1 MSFESDRQ
9 QCLEKLI
16 WATRQLEI
24 DLELDR
30 LSQIAEL
37 IVQTMTGCW
46 RSFHT
51 PEHIFMV
58 GGDED
63 PIEVLAA
70 LFHDVVY
77 VQVDRVVNFNLSY
90 YIAPYIREVR
100 GQLFIRS
107 ESELPNDPTFR
118 KVIAIFDM
126 APGQALSPTNGQN
139 EFLSALVA
147 AKVFESFLSPALVIQ
162 IVTIIE
168 STIPFRSKDEK
179 GDSAIVRLYRRL
191 LQVNQDFDL
200 QMSDAELSATMRRC
214 VRLSNRDVGG
224 FAHPSSAQFL
234 DNTWSLLPE
243 TNHHLHYS
251 GSYTI
256 SQYRQALQKMEGFMW
271 FLKPE
276 LIFHRF
282 EGEPDDATFENLL
295 ASADKNLKV
304 SRLYL
309 GSKLA
314 AIAVLEAL
322 SMRFGQDVPLT
333 TMMGE
338 LPSANVPSANLV
350 DFIPNIPNSYS
361 LNTSLE
367 EEVFDLLEKGRYKG
381 ADYDLNNSPMAT
393 YMVKFLGFP
402 EIERLRQHAVSL
414 FDGTLSGEK
423 FLAECHPEVIQV
435 ITDSVLKL
443 FDSRKA
449 ALAGTKQVAIG
460 ASRS

>member
-9 QCLEKLI
+9 QCLNKLI
-16 WATRQLEI
+16 WATSQLEI
-24 DLELDR
+24 DVEVDR

-58 GGDED
+58 GGEDD

-90 YIAPYIREVR
+90 YIAPYVREVR
-100 GQLFIRS
+100 GQLFIRNPK
-107 ESELPNDPTFR
+107 ELPEDITFK
-118 KVIAIFDM
+118 KVMAIFNRV
-126 APGQALSPTNGQN
+126 PGEGLSPTNGQN

-147 AKVFESFLSPALVIQ
+147 AKVFESFLSPALVMQ

-168 STIPFRSKDEK
+168 STIPFRSKDET
-179 GDSAIVRLYRRL
+179 GQSAIDRLHQRL
-191 LQVNQDFDL
+191 IRVNQDFDL
-200 QMSDAELSATMRRC
+200 QMSDAEISDTMRRC

-224 FAHPSSAQFL
+224 FAHPNSAEFL
-234 DNTWSLLPE
+234 ANTWSLLPE
-243 TNHHLHYS
+243 TNHHLHDS

-256 SQYRQALQKMEGFMW
+256 SQYRQALQKMEGFMG

-276 LIFHRF
+276 LIFHQF
-282 EGEPDDATFENLL
+282 QGEPDDAAFQKLL
-295 ASADKNLKV
+295 AGAGKNLEV

-314 AIAVLEAL
+314 AIAILEAL
-322 SMRFGQDVPLT
+322 SLRFGQDVPLS

-338 LPSANVPSANLV
+338 LPLPDAPNLNLV
-350 DFIPNIPNSYS
+350 KFLPEIENRHPLKTP
-361 LNTSLE
+361 LE
-367 EEVFDLLEKGRYKG
+367 AEVLDLLEKGLDRN
-381 ADYDLNNSPMAT
+381 ADYDLNNSPLTT
-393 YMVKFLGFP
+393 YMVKYLGFD
-402 EIERLRQHAVSL
+402 EIKRLRERARD
-414 FDGTLSGEK
+414 FFNGTLSGEK
-423 FLAECHPEVIQV
+423 FLAECDDRVLKV
-435 ITDSVLKL
+435 VTDSVLKL

-449 ALAGTKQVAIG
+449 ALAKTENLALG
-460 ASRS
+460 AL

>member
-1 MSFESDRQ
+1 MSFEHDRQ

-24 DLELDR
+24 DVEIDQ
-30 LSQIAEL
+30 LSQISEL

-58 GGDED
+58 GGEED

-100 GQLFIRS
+100 GQLFIRK
-107 ESELPNDPTFR
+107 ESELPDDPTFQ

-126 APGQALSPTNGQN
+126 VPGLGLSPTNGQN

-147 AKVFESFLSPALVIQ
+147 AKVFEPFLSPALVIQ

-168 STIPFRSKDEK
+168 STIPFRSKNDNGE
-179 GDSAIVRLYRRL
+179 SAIERLYRRL
-191 LQVNQDFDL
+191 IRVNQDFNL
-200 QMSDAELSATMRRC
+200 QMSDAEIEATIRRS

-276 LIFHRF
+276 LIFHQF
-282 EGEPDDATFENLL
+282 QGEPDDATFQKLLSGARNNLE
-295 ASADKNLKV
+295 V

-309 GSKLA
+309 GSKLV
-314 AIAVLEAL
+314 AIAILEAL
-322 SMRFGQDVPLT
+322 SLRFGQDVPLT

-338 LPSANVPSANLV
+338 LPSANVSSANLV
-350 DFIPNIPNSYS
+350 DFIPNIPNAYPLSS
-361 LNTSLE
+361 PLE

-393 YMVKFLGFP
+393 YMVKLLGFH
-402 EIERLRQHAVSL
+402 EIERLRKCAREL
-414 FDGTLSGEK
+414 FDGTISGED
-423 FLAECHPEVIQV
+423 FLTQCHPQVIQV
-435 ITDSVLKL
+435 VTDSVLKL

-449 ALAGTKQVAIG
+449 SLAGTENLVIG
-460 ASRS
+460 VV

>member
-1 MSFESDRQ
+1 MSFERDRQ

-24 DLELDR
+24 DVEIDR

-63 PIEVLAA
+63 PVEVLAA

-90 YIAPYIREVR
+90 YIAPYVREVR
-100 GQLFIRS
+100 GQLFIRE

-126 APGQALSPTNGQN
+126 VPGLGLSPTNGQN

-147 AKVFESFLSPALVIQ
+147 AKVFESFLSPALVVQ

-168 STIPFRSKDEK
+168 STIPFRPKDDK
-179 GDSAIVRLYRRL
+179 GNSAIERLYRRL
-191 LQVNQDFDL
+191 LQVNQDFNL
-200 QMSDAELSATMRRC
+200 QMSDADISVTIQRA

-243 TNHHLHYS
+243 TNHHLHYAV
-251 GSYTI
+251 SYTI

-276 LIFHRF
+276 LIFHQF
-282 EGEPDDATFENLL
+282 QGEPDDETFQKLLVGARNNLE
-295 ASADKNLKV
+295 V

-314 AIAVLEAL
+314 AIAILEAL
-322 SMRFGQDVPLT
+322 SLRFGQDVPLT

-350 DFIPNIPNSYS
+350 DFIPNIPNAHPLSS
-361 LNTSLE
+361 PLE

-381 ADYDLNNSPMAT
+381 ADYDLNNSPLAT
-393 YMVKFLGFP
+393 YMVKFLGFK
-402 EIERLRQHAVSL
+402 EIERLRKCARDM
-414 FDGTLSGEK
+414 FDGKLSGEA
-423 FLAECHPEVIQV
+423 FLSQCHPQAIQV
-435 ITDSVLKL
+435 VTDSVLKL
-443 FDSRKA
+443 FESRTA
-449 ALAGTKQVAIG
+449 SLAGTNNLAIG
-460 ASRS
+460 AI

>member
-9 QCLEKLI
+9 QCLDKLI

-24 DLELDR
+24 DVEIDR

-58 GGDED
+58 GGDND

-90 YIAPYIREVR
+90 YIAPYVREVR
-100 GQLFIRS
+100 GQLFIRN
-107 ESELPNDPTFR
+107 EKELPEDITFK
-118 KVIAIFDM
+118 KVMAIFNRVS
-126 APGQALSPTNGQN
+126 GEGLSPTNGQN

-147 AKVFESFLSPALVIQ
+147 AKVFESFLSPALVMQ

-168 STIPFRSKDEK
+168 STIPFRAKDEK
-179 GDSAIVRLYRRL
+179 GQSAIERLHRRL
-191 LQVNQDFDL
+191 IQVNRDFDL
-200 QMSDAELSATMRRC
+200 QMSDGEISDTMWRC

-224 FAHPSSAQFL
+224 FAHPNSAEFL
-234 DNTWSLLPE
+234 ANTWSLLPE

-251 GSYTI
+251 GSYTL
-256 SQYRQALQKMEGFMW
+256 SQYRQALQKMEGFMG

-276 LIFHRF
+276 LIFHQF
-282 EGEPDDATFENLL
+282 QGVPDDATFQQLL
-295 ASADKNLKV
+295 AGAGKNLEV

-314 AIAVLEAL
+314 AIAILEAL
-322 SMRFGQDVPLT
+322 SLRFGQDVPLT

-338 LPSANVPSANLV
+338 LPSPDVPTVNIV
-350 DFIPNIPNSYS
+350 DFLPHMENLHPLRNP
-361 LNTSLE
+361 LE
-367 EEVFDLLEKGRYKG
+367 VEVLDLLEKGRDRG
-381 ADYDLNNSPMAT
+381 ADYDLNNSPLTT
-393 YMVKFLGFP
+393 YMVKYLGFD
-402 EIERLRQHAVSL
+402 EIQRLRERARN
-414 FDGTLSGEK
+414 FFNGTLSGEK
-423 FLAECHPEVIQV
+423 FLVECDDRVLKV
-435 ITDSVLKL
+435 VTDSVLKL

-449 ALAGTKQVAIG
+449 ALAKTENLALG
-460 ASRS
+460 AL

>member
-1 MSFESDRQ
+1 MSYESDRG

-16 WATRQLEI
+16 WATRQLEL
-24 DLELDR
+24 DVELEQ

-58 GGDED
+58 GGEQDA
-63 PIEVLAA
+63 IEVLAA

-90 YIAPYIREVR
+90 YIAPYVREVR
-100 GQLFIRS
+100 GQLFIRK
-107 ESELPNDPTFR
+107 ESELPEDPTFR
-118 KVIAIFDM
+118 KILAIFNM
-126 APGQALSPTNGQN
+126 APGLGLSPTSGQN

-147 AKVFESFLSPALVIQ
+147 AKVLESFLSRAQVVQ

-168 STIPFRSKDEK
+168 STIPFRPKDDK
-179 GDSAIVRLYRRL
+179 GNSAIERLYRRL
-191 LQVNQDFDL
+191 IQVNQDYHL
-200 QMSDAELSATMRRC
+200 QMSDADIEATIRRS

-224 FAHPSSAQFL
+224 FADPSSAQFL

-256 SQYRQALQKMEGFMW
+256 SQYRQALQKMESFMG

-276 LIFHRF
+276 LIFHQF
-282 EGEPDDATFENLL
+282 QGEPDEASFKKLLSGARNNLE
-295 ASADKNLKV
+295 V

-309 GSKLA
+309 GSKLT
-314 AIAVLEAL
+314 AIAILEAL
-322 SMRFGQDVPLT
+322 SLRFGQDVPLT

-338 LPSANVPSANLV
+338 LPSENVTCANLV
-350 DFIPNIPNSYS
+350 DFLPDIPNAYP
-361 LNTSLE
+361 LNTPLE
-367 EEVFDLLEKGRYKG
+367 EEVFGLLEKGRYRG

-393 YMVKFLGFP
+393 YMVKFLGFN
-402 EIERLRQHAVSL
+402 EIERLRKCARDL
-414 FDGTLSGEK
+414 FDGTLSGEA
-423 FLAECHPEVIQV
+423 FLAECHPQVVEVV
-435 ITDSVLKL
+435 TDSILKL

-449 ALAGTKQVAIG
+449 SLAGTEHLAIG
-460 ASRS
+460 AV